1 MATESRIFKAGAL
14 PRDVLQ
20 IGVRLAGTTDPLQLI
35 ARPNNL
41 NFSPTEVSDELRS
54 GGRVQDTESVVTSY
68 EWEFEMGGEPLGVLS
83 IFLGAAV
90 VTTGVR
96 PDRVQTLRIKNDV
109 DLPYVEIHVVSLS
122 DGGGTMLTVLERAK
136 LGSMGMDR
144 DYGSFARI
152 PMSGTCVAEAS
163 RTDGSIGFLRTYEDQ
178 YRLTGIAEEGVEWG
192 NRPFG
197 SRYMAVADTW
207 QDKHV
212 WDYFRYEVP
221 AEVAGSAAAVV
232 DGTLTAIDLEHHA
245 IQDSTLEVSEGG
257 TVIAA
262 AGYTVSETVSGSA
275 TAATITALGE
285 VGITVPTMGIT
296 PGTLQITRT
305 AASTVPDFGVEDYIT
320 VAPDNAGQWQY
331 YPTGI
336 SAGSVVMP
344 GLAAGVTVYYQF
356 RRTVARV
363 LFTSGAAVAAG
374 DDLTYKYRPCQEV
387 VTRHEGALS
396 SIDAYV
402 GTTESD
408 NVAANQMAA
417 VSIIQ
422 QRGLEARWLDE
433 GDIDYSGRLWIDN
446 SQTGQ
451 STAVTDTDF
460 SLEATGFVRRAS
472 QMLLAQGGTSSL
484 EITTYP
490 ITANDRIA
498 LFAAQINKAT
508 VEATTY
514 GMDFALRSIVERGE
528 TPTTSGSPGSRQAE
542 LRLQT
547 ARSRD
552 YFTLVRQSASA
563 NEGGARDV
571 FHRAKIRESDQTLA
585 ESQFLMIPLTIDA
598 IGYELE
604 GTLQSAVVS
613 KQHFESYTDINLHR
627 I

>member
-20 IGVRLAGTTDPLQLI
+20 IGLRLAGSTDPLQLV

-68 EWEFEMGGEPLGVLS
+68 EWEFEMGGEPLGVLALL
-83 IFLGAAV
+83 LGATV
-90 VTTGVR
+90 VTTGTR
-96 PDRVQTLRIKNDV
+96 PQRVQTLRIKNDV

-136 LGSMGMDR
+136 LGNMGMDR

-152 PMSGTCVAEAS
+152 PLSGTCVAEAT
-163 RTDGSIGFLRTYEDQ
+163 RTDGSIGYVRTYEDD
-178 YRLTGIAEEGVEWG
+178 YRLTGTDEESVEWG

-207 QDKHV
+207 QGDHI
-212 WDYFRYEVP
+212 WDYFLYEVP
-221 AEVAGSAAAVV
+221 AAVTGEATAFT

-245 IQDSTLEVSEGG
+245 VQPSTLVVSEAG
-257 TVIAA
+257 TTIAA
-262 AGYTVSETVSGSA
+262 GEYDISDTVAGSA
-275 TAATITALGE
+275 MAASIAALGE
-285 VGITVPTMGIT
+285 VGISVPTTGIM
-296 PGTLQITRT
+296 PGTLQITR
-305 AASTVPDFGVEDYIT
+305 AAAAGVADFSAEDYVTI
-320 VAPDNAGQWQY
+320 APDTSGEWQY
-331 YPTGI
+331 YPTGAN
-336 SAGSVVMP
+336 AGAVVMP
-344 GLAAGVTVYYQF
+344 GLTATTTVYFQY
-356 RRTVARV
+356 RRDVTRV
-363 LFTSGAAVAAG
+363 LFQSGAAVAAS
-374 DDLTYKYRPCQEV
+374 DTVDYAYNPCQEL
-387 VTRHEGALS
+387 VTRQEGSLS
-396 SIDAYV
+396 AVTAYL
-402 GTTESD
+402 GITEDD
-408 NVAANQMAA
+408 NIGANQFSSAA
-417 VSIIQ
+417 LIE
-422 QRGLEARWLDE
+422 QRGLEARWLEE
-433 GDIDYSGRLWIDN
+433 GETDYAGRIWIDN
-446 SQTGQ
+446 SQVTQ
-451 STAVTDTDF
+451 ATAVADAQF
-460 SLEATGFVRRAS
+460 SLAATGFVRRAS
-472 QMLLAQGGTSSL
+472 QMLLAQGGTSAL

-498 LFAAQINKAT
+498 IFAAQINKAT

-528 TPTTSGSPGSRQAE
+528 TPTTSGVAGSRQAE

-571 FHRAKIRESDQTLA
+571 FHRAKVRESDQTLA
-585 ESQFLMIPLTIDA
+585 ESQFLMIPITIDA
-598 IGYELE
+598 IGDDRA

-613 KQHFESYTDINLHR
+613 KQHFESYTNIDLHR